1 MHDTRRTRVILAV
14 LLVAALA
21 LITVDYRDG
30 SSGPLRSL
38 RQAGGSVFGGVERGV
53 SVVTSPMIG
62 FFDRGS
68 GPAGPARRWPRC
80 RSRLSSCAPSSA
92 SSS

>member
-30 SSGPLRSL
+30 SSGPLRGL
-38 RQAGGSVFGGVERGV
+38 RQATGERAV
-53 SVVTSPMIG
+53 
-62 FFDRGS
+62 
-68 GPAGPARRWPRC
+68 A
-80 RSRLSSCAPSSA
+80 
-92 SSS
+92 